1 MNIEF
6 EIQEEKVQNLSVIA
20 RSELENLSQKYAE
33 DILDEASRI
42 EASRRNPGADSEIT
56 ASIIKEADIFKKR
69 FPINRS
75 KPWWAKIIQVIGFI
89 ATLITGSLL
98 DTEKFKETNHVI
110 WFIIML
116 FVAVSATVYLTF
128 NNENNGY

>member
-1 MNIEF
+1 MDIKF
-6 EIQEEKVQNLSVIA
+6 EIQEEKVQNLSANA
-20 RSELENLSQKYAE
+20 RSELENQSKKYSE

-56 ASIIKEADIFKKR
+56 ASIIKEADIFQRRFSLKR
-69 FPINRS
+69 D
-75 KPWWAKIIQVIGFI
+75 KPWWIKVIQVVGFI

-116 FVAVSATVYLTF
+116 FIAVSATVFLTF
-128 NNENNGY
+128 NNENNG